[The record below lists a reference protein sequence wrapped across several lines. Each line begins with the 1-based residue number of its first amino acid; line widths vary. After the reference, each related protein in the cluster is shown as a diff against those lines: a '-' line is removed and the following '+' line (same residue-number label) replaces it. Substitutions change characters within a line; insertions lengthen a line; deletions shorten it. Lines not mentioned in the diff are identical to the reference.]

1 MAENSFNVGEK
12 TVYPGH
18 GVAELVGLEEQEI
31 SGHALVFYVLR
42 VLENNMTVRVPKP
55 KAAAVGLRRLVEA
68 PEVAHVYEVLK
79 HRGDKISTATWN
91 RRYREYMEKI
101 KTGSLVE
108 IATVLRD
115 LCLLRSDKELSF
127 GERKMLDTAR
137 SLLVQEL
144 ALVKGQEEAD
154 IAKELDELFA

>member
-18 GVAELVGLEEQEI
+18 GVAELVALEEQEI

-55 KAAAVGLRRLVEA
+55 KAAAVGLRHLVEA
-68 PEVAHVYEVLK
+68 PEVAQVYEVLK

-144 ALVKGQEEAD
+144 ALVKEQEEPD